1 MSKQL
6 QKWLGITGLIFFFL
20 LAVSVLIAPN
30 TPNSNASLTK
40 LSSFYTH
47 SKAGLLHIDAII
59 TGVAVLVGVFWFW
72 YFRDW
77 LIATN
82 AAARRLGTVAF
93 AGALLFAAG
102 GCLAGGMFTAL
113 GDASDNHATTAGT
126 LQVLNNLSSDLGNTI
141 TGAGLAIF
149 LVAMSVLILRYR
161 VLPVWMAYWGIL
173 GAVAGLVIGFFA
185 MIGFAIWL
193 IAACVVILMRAS
205 HAPAVPD
212 TAYPAL
218 TDPPATL
225 LPDPSAPVTDPRTNI

>member
-6 QKWLGITGLIFFFL
+6 QKWLGITGLIFL
-20 LAVSVLIAPN
+20 VLVAVSVLILPGAPN
-30 TPNSNASLTK
+30 TNASLTK

-59 TGVAVLVGVFWFW
+59 TGVSVLVGVFWFW

-185 MIGFAIWL
+185 MIGFGIWL
-193 IAACVVILMRAS
+193 IAANVVILMRAS
-205 HAPAVPD
+205 HASAVPD

>member
-6 QKWLGITGLIFFFL
+6 QKWVGITGLIFFVLVAMSAL
-20 LAVSVLIAPN
+20 LVPN
-30 TPNSNASLTK
+30 TPNTNASPTK

-59 TGVAVLVGVFWFW
+59 TGLAVLVGVFWFW

-102 GCLAGGMFTAL
+102 GGLAGGLSTAL
-113 GDASDNHATTAGT
+113 GDASDTHATTVGT
-126 LQVLNNLSSDLGNTI
+126 LQVLNTLSTDLGNTI

-149 LVAMSVLILRYR
+149 LVATAVLILRYR
-161 VLPVWMAYWGIL
+161 VLPIWMAYWGIL
-173 GAVAGLVIGFFA
+173 GAVAGLVIGFFG
-185 MIGFAIWL
+185 MIGFGVWL
-193 IAACVVILMRAS
+193 VAACVVILMRAS
-205 HAPAVPD
+205 HAPAVSD
-212 TAYPAL
+212 TPTLTLTSPA
-218 TDPPATL
+218 P
-225 LPDPSAPVTDPRTNI
+225 